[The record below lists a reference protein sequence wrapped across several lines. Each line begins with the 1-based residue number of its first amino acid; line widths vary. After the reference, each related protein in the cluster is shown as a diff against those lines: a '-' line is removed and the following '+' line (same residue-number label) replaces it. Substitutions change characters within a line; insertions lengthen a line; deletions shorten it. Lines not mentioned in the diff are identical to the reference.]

1 MPTMHT
7 RRYATNAVMTALTAA
22 CAFFAVTV
30 LVLILGYIAYRGI
43 GALSFQFL
51 VETPKPVGEGG
62 GIGNAI
68 LGTLILLAMAC
79 VVGMPFGIATGVYL
93 AEYGAGRFASLVR
106 FLTDTLTGIPS
117 ILVGVFVYTIIVLP
131 MKQFSALA
139 GGVALAVIMIPIVA
153 RTTEEMIRLVPASLR
168 EGALA
173 LGAPQWR
180 VTTGV
185 VLPRQQFSAMAGGV
199 ALAVIMIP
207 IVARTTEE
215 MIRLVPASLR
225 EGALALGAPQWR
237 VTTEIVLPAAASG
250 IVTGAMLAVARVSGE
265 TAPLLFTAF
274 GSRFF
279 NVYLDQP
286 MASLTVQIYNYA
298 ISPYDEW
305 HAQAWAATLILMT
318 LILVINITVR
328 FFTRRKI

>member
-1 MPTMHT
+1 MPTMHA
-7 RRYATNAVMTALTAA
+7 RRYATNAVMTGLTAA
-22 CAFFAVTV
+22 CAFFAVVV
-30 LVLILGYIAYRGI
+30 LACILGYIAYRGL
-43 GALSFQFL
+43 GAISFQFL

-68 LGTLILLAMAC
+68 LGTLILLSMAC
-79 VVGMPFGIATGVYL
+79 AVGMPFGIATGVYL

-131 MKQFSALA
+131 MKQFSAMA

-185 VLPRQQFSAMAGGV
+185 
-199 ALAVIMIP
+199 
-207 IVARTTEE
+207 
-215 MIRLVPASLR
+215 
-225 EGALALGAPQWR
+225 
-237 VTTEIVLPAAASG
+237 VLPAAASG